1 MLTRPRSPAVRRGR
15 LTFRAKLAAAFASV
29 CFLVGAAVLVL
40 VALLARH
47 GTMAEASVLKVRL
60 VGPTATASQP
70 AETASPPA
78 DSTSQSTET
87 APPPMDDTSRSATG
101 RTSSSGAGAG
111 ADPAMDRMT
120 VEVTKKL
127 QDAAL
132 RQMVLWP
139 AVGLVLMA
147 VLSGTTAW
155 WLAGRALRPVREVT
169 GAARRMSGEN
179 LHERLRLSGPADELR
194 ELADTYDAML
204 DRLEKSFTGQ
214 RRFVANA
221 SHELLTPLTVQRTSI
236 EVGLADP
243 LPYGLAEVREEL
255 LTANRSAEQLVAA
268 LLVLARSDRGLDQVQ
283 DTDVSVLLTQ
293 TVAELR
299 SLADDNAVDV
309 STHIEPL
316 TVSGDPALL
325 RQLVSNLLRNA
336 IQYNHP
342 QGYVALHAG
351 ADRLT
356 VTNTGPLVDPDRV
369 DALFEPFRRLAPDRT
384 GTDGHGLGLSIV
396 RSIADAHA
404 ATVTAEPRAEGGL
417 TIEVRFAR
425 EPARPKPGP
434 TPATFGRPVV
444 GRATD
449 R

>member
-1 MLTRPRSPAVRRGR
+1 VLTRLRPRTVPRGR
-15 LTFRAKLAAAFASV
+15 LTFRAKLATTFASI

-47 GTMAEASVLKVRL
+47 GTMAEASGLKIRMVEPAATTSP
-60 VGPTATASQP
+60 PTDTSQP
-70 AETASPPA
+70 AS
-78 DSTSQSTET
+78 
-87 APPPMDDTSRSATG
+87 G
-101 RTSSSGAGAG
+101 RTSSAGAG
-111 ADPAMDRMT
+111 AHTGANPELDLVHM
-120 VEVTKKL
+120 EITKKL

-132 RQMVLWP
+132 RQLILWP

-147 VLSGTTAW
+147 VLSWTTAW

-169 GAARRMSGEN
+169 RAARRMSGEN
-179 LHERLRLSGPADELR
+179 LHERLRLSGPDDELR

-204 DRLEKSFTGQ
+204 DRLEKSFTSQ

-243 LPYGLAEVREEL
+243 LPHGLAEVREEL
-255 LTANRSAEQLVAA
+255 LTANRSAERLVAA

-283 DTDVSVLLTQ
+283 DTDVSVLVAQ
-293 TVAELR
+293 AVAELR
-299 SLADDNAVDV
+299 SLADENAVNV

-325 RQLVSNLLRNA
+325 KQLVSNLVRNA

-342 QGYVALHAG
+342 QGDVVVHTG
-351 ADRLT
+351 EDRLT
-356 VTNTGPLVDPDRV
+356 VTNTGPLVDPARV

-396 RSIADAHA
+396 QSIADAHA
-404 ATVTAEPRAEGGL
+404 ATAEPRAVGGL
-417 TIEVRFAR
+417 TIEVRFAH
-425 EPARPKPGP
+425 EPAHPGP
-434 TPATFGRPVV
+434 RLHESPRVPSPDARPESGPEPVV
-444 GRATD
+444 VTLRPE
-449 R
+449 